1 MPYKL
6 SISSWKAFPF
16 LILLVFIAPVL
27 IVLSSLFGDYSENW
41 SHLYNY
47 VLFDY
52 VSNSILLILGVI
64 FLVLIIGLSTSWL
77 VTNYSFYGKEF
88 LEWALILPLSIPP
101 YILAYTFTG
110 LFDTTG
116 TANNLSREILNLGQD
131 FVLFPN
137 VRNIYGAILVFSF
150 TLYPYVYLVSRTA
163 FMNQSRSM
171 LEAGRVLGLSQ
182 FQTFY
187 KLSLP
192 IIRPAIIGGL
202 MLVIMETLS
211 DFGAVDHFAIQTF
224 TTGIFRTWYGLYDLN
239 TAMQLASLLLIFVG
253 VFYLLERY
261 SRSETEYTSTSST
274 FRPTKEIELKGLKSS
289 LAFFVCF
296 FPIFIGFLL
305 PVSELAVWAFS
316 SNLGFFNE
324 KFYTTTFN
332 TIYLA
337 LFSALLCATL
347 ALLINYSIRFTKSRF
362 SNFLSSLLSI
372 GYAVPGL
379 ILAVGIVQLLAW
391 LDNKVLLELE
401 IVLTGSVIGLIFAYL
416 IKSYALAN
424 STFESGFKR
433 ISPSLDDSA
442 RILNS
447 SGWSMLLRVHFP
459 LLKTSF
465 LTSLLLVTSE
475 VVKELPAT
483 LILRPF
489 NFDTLAVSTYLYA
502 AEERMFLAAAPAIAI
517 VAIGLIPIIILTR
530 MIKSSRPTT
539 NKGGYDS

>member
-1 MPYKL
+1 MSYKL

-116 TANNLSREILNLGQD
+116 TANNLSRELLNLGQD

-224 TTGIFRTWYGLYDLN
+224 TTGIFRTWYGLYDLS
-239 TAMQLASLLLIFVG
+239 TAMQLAALLLIFVG
-253 VFYLLERY
+253 IFYLLERY

-274 FRPTKEIELKGLKSS
+274 FRPTKEIKLKGLKSS

-391 LDNKVLLELE
+391 LDNQVLLELE

-530 MIKSSRPTT
+530 MIKSSRPAT